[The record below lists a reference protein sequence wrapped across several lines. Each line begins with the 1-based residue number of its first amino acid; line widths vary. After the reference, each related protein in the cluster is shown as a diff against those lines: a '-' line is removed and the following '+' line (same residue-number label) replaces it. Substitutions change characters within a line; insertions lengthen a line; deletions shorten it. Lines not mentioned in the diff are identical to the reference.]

1 MRSGV
6 RLEGVS
12 DPLPSPQAA
21 EVPTMKARSSLLC
34 VAVALLVIAA
44 VPSHAQ
50 SPAAPAAPVIP
61 PGPHHSIVPP
71 VNPNPTPVDPKPKE
85 DDLGQSLAIAFT
97 LDGEA
102 KSDEQVEMR
111 PGQQLVM
118 KLTGADLDKSPRP
131 AQWTHNRTAVGFEPK
146 TNAAN
151 EVCFTAT
158 AEESGAYL
166 FTVAVNSVEPD
177 KPPFVCSR
185 WVVVSG
191 KGPQPPPVVVVPDKP
206 DDPDVPEPVDPT
218 PSPSKVTAVCYVYEK
233 DEGPIP
239 NPILVALN
247 RLNREQKIVAT
258 VFERDTTNGDGNV
271 PSQYKPIAD
280 AARASGLPSLVVMA
294 GETVVRT
301 VKAPTTEDQVMEAAK

>member
-6 RLEGVS
+6 RFAGVS
-12 DPLPSPQAA
+12 DPPPSPQAA
-21 EVPTMKARSSLLC
+21 EGPTMKARSSLLC

-50 SPAAPAAPVIP
+50 SPAAPAAPIIP

-191 KGPQPPPVVVVPDKP
+191 KGPQPPPVVVPDE
-206 DDPDVPEPVDPT
+206 PDVPDPVKPEPPPT
-218 PSPSKVTAVCYVYEK
+218 VTATSATYVYEK
-233 DEGPIP
+233 DIAPIP
-239 NPILVALN
+239 SAVSAALN

-258 VFERDTTNGDGNV
+258 VFERDSRTGDGDV
-271 PSQYKPIAD
+271 PAQYKPLIES
-280 AARASGLPSLVVMA
+280 ARSAGLPALVVMA
-294 GETVVRT
+294 GDKVLRT
-301 VKAPTTEDQVMEAAK
+301 VKDPKTEDAVMEAVK

>member
-6 RLEGVS
+6 RLAGVS
-12 DPLPSPQAA
+12 DPLPLPQAA
-21 EVPTMKARSSLLC
+21 ECPTMKARSSLLC

-50 SPAAPAAPVIP
+50 SPAAPAAPIIP
-61 PGPHHSIVPP
+61 PGPQQIITPKIDV
-71 VNPNPTPVDPKPKE
+71 PTPTPAVIPTP
-85 DDLGQSLAIAFT
+85 DDLDAGLQITAT
-97 LDGEA
+97 LDGEPVDA
-102 KSDEQVEMR
+102 NPITME
-111 PGQQLVM
+111 PGQLLVLT
-118 KLTGADLDKSPRP
+118 LTGADLDKTPRL
-131 AQWTHNRTAVGFEPK
+131 ADWTLNREAKGLRYHDDTR
-146 TNAAN
+146 
-151 EVCFTAT
+151 CCLSFTAT
-158 AEESGAYL
+158 AKQADAYL
-166 FTVAVNSVEPD
+166 FTAAVNGTERPALAT
-177 KPPFVCSR
+177 R

-191 KGPQPPPVVVVPDKP
+191 HGPQPPPVVVVPDKP